1 MKWLAFSASG
11 VVYLGFKPRVERH
24 VLPVTVMSVGQE
36 YKKKTKGV
44 KLIQSRYH
52 NNSALIHSSY
62 KFRC

>member
-11 VVYLGFKPRVERH
+11 VVDLGFKPRVERH

-44 KLIQSRYH
+44 KLIQSRYQ
-52 NNSALIHSSY
+52 
-62 KFRC
+62 